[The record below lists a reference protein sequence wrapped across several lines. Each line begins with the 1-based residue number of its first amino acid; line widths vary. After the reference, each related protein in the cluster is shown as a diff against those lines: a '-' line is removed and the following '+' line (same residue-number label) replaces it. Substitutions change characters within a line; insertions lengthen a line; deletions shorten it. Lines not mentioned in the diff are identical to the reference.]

1 MKPTTTAQSHKGYF
15 CLAFALG
22 VLNAISVMT
31 ANVLVL
37 S

>member
-1 MKPTTTAQSHKGYF
+1 MKPNTTAQSHKGHF
-15 CLAFALG
+15 CLDFALG
-22 VLNAISVMT
+22 VLIAIGVMT